1 MILTH
6 MTDINGIELIKGQ
19 SQTKCREQRECDFIF
34 TSSKCPCYIGDR
46 GRFRQRFSFNF
57 PGFVYKQI
65 LIILGLYDSLS
76 NFLSNHRFCFLKN
89 ASVFVFLTKEDLGGS
104 GQGRGRSRQAVGQV
118 ETSMKRAGQVAT

>member
-1 MILTH
+1 MILRSRYRAGRGLQ
-6 MTDINGIELIKGQ
+6 NY
-19 SQTKCREQRECDFIF
+19 FILP
-34 TSSKCPCYIGDR
+34 SSIGR
-46 GRFRQRFSFNF
+46 GGRLRQRFSFNF

-118 ETSMKRAGQVAT
+118 ETSMKRAGQVATLPHKIRCPVIFY